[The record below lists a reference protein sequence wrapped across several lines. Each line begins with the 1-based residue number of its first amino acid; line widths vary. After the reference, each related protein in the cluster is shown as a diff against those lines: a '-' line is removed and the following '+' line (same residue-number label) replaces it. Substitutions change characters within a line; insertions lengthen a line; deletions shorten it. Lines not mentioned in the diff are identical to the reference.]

1 MNSLVQ
7 VADGQIVV
15 SSRNIAEHFEKRHA
29 DVLAGIENIKTENSA
44 VTPMVGQ
51 KFFKNLLT
59 FVDKIN
65 NIIMSTKQRRVRLC
79 QTRKKSV
86 DPLRVH
92 QRR

>member
-7 VADGQIVV
+7 VTDGQIVV
-15 SSRNIAEHFEKRHA
+15 ESRKIAEHFDKQHKH
-29 DVLAGIENIKTENSA
+29 VLDAIENIKAENSA